1 MPTEILIP
9 NAENMKKYY
18 FEKLLEL
25 LSVEYNCSPSD
36 FLKKEN
42 VITESRFDLRSRRY
56 SDEKEFFHMVT
67 TGENAVITADPV
79 LHPFLSEFAKDRSGH
94 FLFEFKNI
102 LPLND
107 ELKKHGYMLSDSF
120 HMFLP
125 ERRVEMKKDFK
136 VRWFCDEEIFPFY
149 EMKCFP
155 NAILESFSE
164 KRPDRIAVCAYTS
177 EKLMGMA
184 GCSEDARGWMQ
195 IGIDVFPQFR
205 SMGVGSYLV
214 NILKN
219 KIEEQGNVPFYGTS
233 ISNYHSW
240 NIALCCGFYPAWL
253 EVGAVKLK

>member
-1 MPTEILIP
+1 
-9 NAENMKKYY
+9 MKKYY
-18 FEKLLEL
+18 FKKLLEL
-25 LSVEYNCSPSD
+25 LSVEYNCDPSD

-42 VITESRFDLRSRRY
+42 VITEARFDLRSRRY

-67 TGENAVITADPV
+67 TGDNAVITADPA
-79 LHPFLSEFAKDRSGH
+79 LHPFLSGFAKDRCGQ

-102 LPLND
+102 LPLNE
-107 ELKKHGYMLSDSF
+107 ELKKHGYRLSDSF

-125 ERRVEMKKDFK
+125 EKRVEMKKDFNI
-136 VRWFCDEEIFPFY
+136 RWFYDEGIFPFY

-164 KRPDRIAVCAYTS
+164 KRPDRIAVCAYMH
-177 EKLMGMA
+177 ENLMGMA
-184 GCSEDARGWMQ
+184 GCSEDADGWMQ
-195 IGIDVFPQFR
+195 IGIDVFPRYR

-219 KIEEQGNVPFYGTS
+219 KIEDQGKVPFYGTS

-240 NIALCCGFYPAWL
+240 NIALSCGFYPAWF
-253 EVGAVKLK
+253 EVGAVKLKQGDE